1 MPLSFIGKTSGGSP
15 AGAFRFMAQPPTVS
29 PCDLAKPLLRVL
41 RLCLTGGVYD
51 TT

>member
-1 MPLSFIGKTSGGSP
+1 MPLSLIGKIFGGSP
-15 AGAFRFMAQPPTVS
+15 AGVFRFMARPPTVS
-29 PCDLAKPLLRVL
+29 SCDLAKPLLRVP